1 MFHVDLPTSAEIA
14 ALASV
19 RAAACVSIYIETTPV
34 TQSVGA
40 SRIAYGNLVRA
51 AMAQLAGAGLDK
63 RDAVRLAERLDDLGE
78 DDGFWAEQAVSLAVL
93 ATPDS
98 LRAYRLANRLTSTA
112 QVSDRFHLKPLLRA
126 ATFPQDALVLAL
138 SENAV
143 RLIEVTADL
152 PPREIRVPSMPSDA
166 ASHAGKASL
175 NDRSPMGRITGSE
188 GKNLR
193 LRQYA
198 RAVDAA
204 LRPVAARGAAPLILA
219 ATNPIADIFR
229 RVSAIGALLPE
240 GIDVSPERVPDH
252 ELAEAARPAL
262 DAAHA
267 RTTAALRDLYAQ
279 HEADGRATAD
289 IAQAARAATMGAVSD
304 LMVDIDAVVPGM
316 VDDADG
322 AVTFADSESAASY
335 GVVDAIAARAMAT
348 GARVLAVR
356 AADMPGPSPV
366 AAVLRYAV

>member
-1 MFHVDLPTSAEIA
+1 MFHVDIPTLADIA
-14 ALASV
+14 TLAAV
-19 RAAACVSIYIETTPV
+19 RADGCVSIYVETTPV
-34 TQSVGA
+34 TQEIGSR
-40 SRIAYGNLVRA
+40 RIAYGNLVRD
-51 AMAQLAGAGLDK
+51 AMAQLADAGFDK
-63 RDAVRLAERLDDLGE
+63 RAAARLAEALDDLGE
-78 DDGFWAEQAVSLAVL
+78 DDAFWAEQAVSLAVL

-98 LRAYRLANRLTSTA
+98 LRAFRLANRLTAMA

-126 ATFPQDALVLAL
+126 ATFPQDAVVLAL

-143 RLIEVTADL
+143 RLVEVTADL
-152 PPREIRVPSMPSDA
+152 PPREIRVPGMPGDA

-175 NDRSPMGRITGSE
+175 NDRSPMGRVTGSE

-204 LRPVAARGAAPLILA
+204 LRPVLAGRSAPLILA

-229 RVSAIGALLPE
+229 GLCSAPGLLPE
-240 GIDVSPERVPDH
+240 GIDVSPDRTPDH
-252 ELAEAARPAL
+252 ELAASARPAL

-267 RTTAALRDLYAQ
+267 RATAAFRDLYAARAAQ
-279 HEADGRATAD
+279 GRATSD
-289 IAQAARAATMGAVSD
+289 IAQAAHAATMGAVSD
-304 LMVDIDAVVPGM
+304 LMVDIDVVVPGL
-316 VDDADG
+316 VDPETG
-322 AVTFADSESAASY
+322 AVTFADSESAATY
-335 GVVDAIAARAMAT
+335 GVVDEIAARALAA

-356 AADMPGPSPV
+356 AADMPAATPV